1 MTAVVCAIVMLVLLF
16 ADQITKAWAEAVQIH
31 QSGYFLGLV
40 RLHFTQNTGVA
51 FSMFDDNP
59 AAMVIVTVL
68 TVVMIVGIA
77 VLFFTVFKRN
87 KPAQAALA
95 VIEAGAIGN
104 LIDRLCLVNGA
115 GQPYVRDFIDVSPLR
130 FGVCNLADFYITF
143 AAVALI
149 FIILFIGPDAV
160 FPLTRKWR
168 EQAEEKDKLR
178 AKKKDGE

>member
-1 MTAVVCAIVMLVLLF
+1 MTAVICGIAMLVLLF

-31 QSGYFLGLV
+31 QGDYFLGMV
-40 RLHFTQNTGVA
+40 RLFYTENTGMA

-59 AAMVIVTVL
+59 AAMTVITVL
-68 TVVMIVGIA
+68 TVVMIAGIA
-77 VLFFTVFKRN
+77 ALFFTVFKRN

-104 LIDRLCLVNGA
+104 LIDRLCLTNASGEA
-115 GQPYVRDFIDVSPLR
+115 YVRDFIDVSPLR

-149 FIILFIGPDAV
+149 FLILFIGPDAV
-160 FPLTRKWR
+160 FPLKKKWR
-168 EQAEEKDKLR
+168 EEAAEKEKLR
-178 AKKKDGE
+178 AKNNG